1 MSNANDIMEQYKE
14 LQDITHIVTQ
24 IEKVRVKVDA
34 KLRDKRYPDQDILD
48 VLADAMEDVAGIT
61 RIHPQNGEGI
71 NIYTELR
78 NGRIPLGLC
87 EQILR
92 WQKETLNWVDH
103 MESRRQI
110 QALQEEVQNQAE
122 LIQQLLDQRN
132 S

>member
-24 IEKVRVKVDA
+24 IEKLRVNVDA

-78 NGRIPLGLC
+78 NGRIPLGL
-87 EQILR
+87 
-92 WQKETLNWVDH
+92 
-103 MESRRQI
+103 
-110 QALQEEVQNQAE
+110 
-122 LIQQLLDQRN
+122 
-132 S
+132 

>member
-24 IEKVRVKVDA
+24 IEKLRVNVDA

-78 NGRIPLGLC
+78 TGRFPLGLC

-122 LIQQLLDQRN
+122 LIQQLLDQCN